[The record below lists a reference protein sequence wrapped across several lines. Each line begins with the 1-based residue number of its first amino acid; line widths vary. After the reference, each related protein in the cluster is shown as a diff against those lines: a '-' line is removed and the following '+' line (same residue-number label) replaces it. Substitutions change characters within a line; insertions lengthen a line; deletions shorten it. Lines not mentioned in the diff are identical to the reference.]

1 MSQIALERFPLG
13 HFLRMGL
20 GDLRDL
26 STDLANVRVEQ
37 RSLLDVVALRS
48 LIRVMD
54 RQGYTT
60 ISQLGGDAATVWA
73 THIGFR

>member
-60 ISQLGGDAATVWA
+60 ISQLGPDAATVWA

>member
-1 MSQIALERFPLG
+1 MNQVAVGRFPLG

-20 GDLRDL
+20 PDLRDL
-26 STDLANVRVEQ
+26 SADLANIRVAQ
-37 RSLLDVVALRS
+37 RSLIDVVALRS

-60 ISQLGGDAATVWA
+60 ISQLGRDAATVWA
-73 THIGFR
+73 THIGIG